1 MDESQQ
7 FEVTRPLICLQ
18 YHVPSLSRLQ
28 RIYPL
33 QYYNYYRTKGN
44 GLFLAA
50 ALKFESQAV
59 DSQVRR
65 LKRKASNRLRFIST
79 DFNPTTFG
87 WR

>member
-33 QYYNYYRTKGN
+33 QYYNYYRTKDH
-44 GLFLAA
+44 LDQLM
-50 ALKFESQAV
+50 
-59 DSQVRR
+59 RC
-65 LKRKASNRLRFIST
+65 KACAYSYSS
-79 DFNPTTFG
+79 DM
-87 WR
+87 